1 MNDLIYHL
9 EDNNAAPR
17 TEIANLKITDKRGN
31 LIFIVRVNA
40 VDSVTLEIINFDEYS
55 DYLGYGVKAAKII
68 KSAKCADFD
77 AVKVALGNL
86 VNNELQEAK

>member
-1 MNDLIYHL
+1 MDDLIYHL
-9 EDNNAAPR
+9 EDKSSAPR